1 MSKPPL
7 SPIGPGGLLHNYGIN
22 YNMLETILPNYGIIR
37 RVLSRKAGVDISS
50 VLGVAFIGLTLA
62 KTCTSVWD
70 HLKKLVLGSTSWFTS
85 SITLHEDDILARN
98 VAAWMAENLTSS
110 STRFLSAT
118 SSDDEGRQNMK
129 RMLDAED
136 MIGNFNDPRDFPDEP
151 RVGAGSDDLAPRVMY
166 YPAIEGRL
174 WFWFQGTLIIVRR
187 ETGPPESKDELNLR
201 RNRDQD
207 YRRSSQIILT
217 CLGWSPSPIKNF
229 LQSCVDFAVESE
241 YSTTTIHRETLG
253 YWDRG
258 ITRPSRPLS
267 TVDLDPVVK
276 TELIND
282 IESYLGARQFYAR
295 RGIPYRR
302 GYLFHGPPGTGK
314 TSLAGAIAGHFNL
327 DLYLGSLTKLD
338 DAQVDRLFRQ
348 LPPRCV
354 VMLEDVDAAN
364 VTQERETKPT
374 DSKKKKEK
382 LFKPLTLS
390 GLLNAID
397 GASSKEGRIL
407 IMTSNLPEVL
417 DKALIRPGR
426 IDRQVYLGPVS
437 KQNAKQI
444 FLRMYT
450 QDPDEVKKSAVP
462 AQKKRINSDPNLI
475 TMLPAVSP
483 ISRGS
488 PQSPRTPLSPFVMRS
503 PRPFSSDGWHENI
516 MDDLEKMAVAFMNK
530 IPDRVLTP
538 AEVQGFLLSHRDDML
553 GALTQCD
560 SWVAEMLDA
569 KQRKSNIVKLDPA
582 PNTHLAE
589 GEEPV
594 GNIKPR
600 PAEIIRDAKLN
611 PAPTAH
617 LTEGEQPPGVQRRPS
632 KRVGEKPN
640 SALTKQPTEEEK
652 PQGSTKPGPS
662 KKGGD
667 SKVDPALNKPL
678 FDEDELRA
686 QMKLTRALMERD
698 LKEAGDDDDEYE
710 DYEDEGEDGGDGEE

>member
-1 MSKPPL
+1 MSGPPL
-7 SPIGPGGLLHNYGIN
+7 SPIGPAGLLHNYGIN

-62 KTCTSVWD
+62 KTCTSVWG
-70 HLKKLVLGSTSWFTS
+70 HVKKLTLGSTSWFTS

-98 VAAWMAENLTSS
+98 VAAWMAENLTNS

-129 RMLDAED
+129 RMIDAED
-136 MIGNFNDPRDFPDEP
+136 IIGNFNDPRDFPEEP

-174 WFWFQGTLIIVRR
+174 WFWFQGALIIVRR
-187 ETGPPESKDELNLR
+187 ETAPPETKDDLNIR
-201 RNRDQD
+201 RNRDQE

-241 YSTTTIHRETLG
+241 YSTTTIHRETFG
-253 YWDRG
+253 YWDKG

-374 DSKKKKEK
+374 ASKTKTKEK
-382 LFKPLTLS
+382 LYKPLTLS

-462 AQKKRINSDPNLI
+462 AQKKVINSDPNLI
-475 TMLPAVSP
+475 TMSPAVSP

-503 PRPFSSDGWHENI
+503 PRPFSSDGWHDNI

-560 SWVAEMLDA
+560 GWVAEMLDA

-582 PNTHLAE
+582 PNTHPTE
-589 GEEPV
+589 GEQP
-594 GNIKPR
+594 NIKPR

-611 PAPTAH
+611 PAPATQ
-617 LTEGEQPPGVQRRPS
+617 LTEG
-632 KRVGEKPN
+632 
-640 SALTKQPTEEEK
+640 EK

-662 KKGGD
+662 KKGED
-667 SKVDPALNKPL
+667 AKLNPAQTKHLS
-678 FDEDELRA
+678 DED
-686 QMKLTRALMERD
+686 KLLEQIKLSHSLLVRD
-698 LKEAGDDDDEYE
+698 AKEAGDNYEEDDD
-710 DYEDEGEDGGDGEE
+710 DYGEDGDDGEDGDGSE